1 MTQSFFL
8 EVGNLASRLRAQP
21 SGITG
26 IAFIDLFGPRVAQKI
41 ASDSDCITPRVSP
54 FRRHRY
60 TIGYTIGS
68 FMGLDFLVVGQEI
81 HEVHNNIHLS
91 VKSSVFGP

>member
-1 MTQSFFL
+1 M
-8 EVGNLASRLRAQP
+8 AQP
-21 SGITG
+21 SDTTEY
-26 IAFIDLFGPRVAQKI
+26 AYTHLCGPRVAQKS
-41 ASDSDCITPRVSP
+41 ASDSDCMTMCGSPPIIQIYTVS
-54 FRRHRY
+54 
-60 TIGYTIGS
+60 S